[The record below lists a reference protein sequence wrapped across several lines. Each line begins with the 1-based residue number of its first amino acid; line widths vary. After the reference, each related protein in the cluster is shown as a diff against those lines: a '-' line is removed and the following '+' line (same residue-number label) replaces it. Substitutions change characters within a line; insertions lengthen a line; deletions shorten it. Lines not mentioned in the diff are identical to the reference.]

1 VIKKEMNSKL
11 KENAHKNTGIGYL
24 MFDEKQIAQGF
35 DYFADHEFKRLIKKK
50 TNKNDRKSLKMN
62 EWTF

>member
-1 VIKKEMNSKL
+1 MNSKL
-11 KENAHKNTGIGYL
+11 KENAHKNTGIGYF

-50 TNKNDRKSLKMN
+50 TNKKDRKSLKMN